1 MADKLVVAARRE
13 PELGRRGLAITGLGT
28 FTGARLAERL
38 LEGDAPPRIVALDL
52 RLPRRL
58 EGRGRFPKVDLT
70 EPTADSLVA
79 GILQKEE
86 REAGLPPPFFTD
98 PHPPVG
104 LSPEP

>member
-1 MADKLVVAARRE
+1 MADKLAVAARRE

-58 EGRGRFPKVDLT
+58 EGRGRFPQVDLT
-70 EPTADSLVA
+70 GPPADNLVA
-79 GILQKEE
+79 GVLPKGEG
-86 REAGLPPPFFTD
+86 RAGVHPPVFTD
-98 PHPPVG
+98 PTPATG
-104 LSPEP
+104 LC